1 MVLLFLQS
9 GLSDLCESLSLSS
22 EDMLVMQGFNV
33 DAFVVAV
40 VGLVRSPPT
49 MDVLLLSARALSSI
63 LDLFP
68 GNAIPKAIAEGVIP
82 SLCDKL
88 LEIEYMDVAE
98 LALQILERIVC
109 RTKHG
114 ASSLSSSSS
123 QAASSYRRAVIQEN
137 GFVALLQFVDFFPL
151 EIQRTAARIVA
162 QLCVQFPVSLVGQLQ
177 LGLPLITNLLH
188 SFDSEIVQS
197 ACECL
202 QRLSESPAFTS
213 KSPLLAMAASDE
225 ICDILIS
232 RLTAYSSEDST
243 ATNVLPVT
251 VYATMLRFMSC
262 LLSSAATE
270 TDGAVASLVTQLRY
284 VKLPMIVS
292 AFLSKDEV
300 LKESQLLH
308 EVLKLVVAILP
319 IVEEWKAM
327 ASMQDALE
335 APMVTFS
342 HELLPRII
350 CVYDSTSRSELRYDC
365 LGVIYRSC
373 SIIYAKQTTCTAQ
386 VFTELSRLAE
396 FLTRVLRPSGAAME
410 KDENMF
416 TQLTLQ
422 IVENAL
428 QSSTDVAS
436 VANLFERH
444 GVAGSIRYYAFGHV
458 TQEKQENDEDDEDR
472 TVKNLAIR
480 LVHKYFG
487 ESRPDTS
494 LTRQLQLIAVDL
506 QQLCMTTKSDGPFE
520 SKLEKL
526 QQCVDRYGEGFMTPH
541 EVACSGLVKALI
553 RALQQKEGRRAFANV
568 FLVDNTRRLN
578 VIHCMVKCIH
588 GAIASEKES
597 FSVDSSSFGGP
608 FSLGS
613 GSVTS
618 DLEQLT
624 QHIKVHVLVDE
635 GDGEQQPDDDKQ
647 RTSKVSETPSEW
659 FKRRLSRKSY
669 SRGHKGVHDTVV
681 LVEPLARIETMEE
694 FIGDKLFGDK
704 RSSSILDEL
713 SARDDW
719 HEDDDQDNKKE
730 TEEVPKKK
738 VQAFYKGQTLPADMS
753 ILEAIVKFSRDIQ
766 GSNEKTNHGSNI
778 WASAPHEIK
787 FRVLPQKGNTEVKT
801 SDLGQK
807 LEEQENLKI
816 VEPSTLQSTATSQM
830 EFMCW
835 DDVWDLLLL
844 LKLIRNVV
852 QTPKQ
857 QLWSE
862 SSRLSFVNP
871 FLCLQ
876 INRALQQP
884 LRVVTNALP
893 AWCFR
898 LINDFAFVLD
908 YETRYHFMYTTTC
921 GSSRSIQYLCRS
933 VWKTAVLEEPANM
946 VGTRSNGSNRRRSR
960 DGNRSQASALIN
972 ITRMVKLPR
981 LKVRVA
987 RTRLLQSA
995 MKLFAVYGGKKAV
1008 IEIEFL
1014 GEVGT
1019 GLGPTTEFFT
1029 LICHE
1034 IQAKRLRL
1042 WCDENEQAGEHEKD
1056 QEHVDSSRGQS
1067 EEKSSHKLDS
1077 SQQRSSLPV
1086 RGYHRVAVY
1095 QCTKCT
1101 RLHFPRC
1108 SLHKKLLTHEK
1119 KISSDTHDEA
1129 SDMAT
1134 ESSTVASIPQCSE
1147 CLDMHDWHS
1156 KYSTCDCS
1164 TPSISVSNQDAEN
1177 TENVKNKDVNRLK
1190 WWILSDEEIQYL
1202 AKAYP
1207 RKAVRVKHPV
1217 LQCAHCDTVNFP
1229 GTDAGIV
1236 EMDGDRMVSRTGR
1249 RMYERDYRAVTKHVS
1264 PLCEGTPLTTIVS
1277 LMTRDDVDLL
1287 VQDLPR
1293 SPEVL
1298 ESEVESLSYLTSS
1311 VVTDSGGPAVSAPYG
1326 LYPRAYRYTLSTPNS
1341 NNVDEEDKQPEPLSE
1356 EETQTSTLTQRG
1368 SGVIAWFHFLG
1379 QFVAQAV
1386 LDERLLNLPLS
1397 RPFMRALRGEEL
1409 VGEHVDMETSIGF
1422 VHEFNPAVG
1431 NSLSYLYGV
1440 AQRYQ
1445 SGAEEKDIATMGE
1458 EIENMY
1464 LFFTLVGD
1472 ATIDLRPGGS
1482 ELQVTLD
1489 NLMDYVIENV
1499 TFLLDRTI
1507 SRHVR
1512 AFHEGFTEI
1521 CGAGSSQ
1528 HFLAAFDVN
1537 ELEQLWSDPGD
1548 GSGSMWDRDGHD
1560 LRASMVC
1567 DHGYTKDSKAIS
1579 DLISILCELTLDEQR
1594 LFVKFVTGA
1603 NRLPLGGLKNLE
1615 PKLTV
1620 VRKMGANGDED
1631 GDAVLASAST
1641 CTNYLK
1647 LPAYSTREI
1656 MKTRLLYCIHEC
1668 QGSFHL
1674 S

>member
-1 MVLLFLQS
+1 
-9 GLSDLCESLSLSS
+9 
-22 EDMLVMQGFNV
+22 MLVMSGFNV
-33 DAFVVAV
+33 DTFVVAV

-49 MDVLLLSARALSSI
+49 MDVLLLAARALSSI

-68 GNAIPKAIAEGVIP
+68 GNGIPKAIAEGVIP

-109 RTKHG
+109 RSKHG
-114 ASSLSSSSS
+114 APSLSSTSS

-162 QLCVQFPVSLVGQLQ
+162 QLCVQFPASLVGQLQ

-202 QRLSESPAFTS
+202 QRLSESPAFSS
-213 KSPLLAMAASDE
+213 KSPLLAMTASDE
-225 ICDILIS
+225 ICDILIR

-243 ATNVLPVT
+243 ATSVLPVA

-284 VKLPMIVS
+284 LKLPVIVT

-327 ASMQDALE
+327 TSTQDALE
-335 APMVTFS
+335 APMITFS

-350 CVYDSTSRSELRYDC
+350 CVYDSASRSELRYDC

-396 FLTRVLRPSGAAME
+396 FLTRVLRPSGEAAE
-410 KDENMF
+410 KDESMF

-422 IVENAL
+422 IVENVL
-428 QSSTDVAS
+428 ESSTEVAC
-436 VANLFERH
+436 VVNLFERH
-444 GVAGSIRYYAFGHV
+444 GVAGSIRYYAFGRS
-458 TQEKQENDEDDEDR
+458 TQENDEDDGDR
-472 TVKNLAIR
+472 EKRNLAIR

-494 LTRQLQLIAVDL
+494 LTRQLQLVAVDL
-506 QQLCMTTKSDGPFE
+506 EQLCMTAQSE
-520 SKLEKL
+520 SEGSVEAKLEKL
-526 QQCVDRYGEGFMTPH
+526 QQCVDQYGEGFITPY
-541 EVACSGLVKALI
+541 EIACSGLVKALI
-553 RALQQKEGRRAFANV
+553 RVLQQKEGRRAFANV
-568 FLVDNTRRLN
+568 FLVDDSRKLN
-578 VIHCMVKCIH
+578 VVHFLIKCIH

-635 GDGEQQPDDDKQ
+635 CDSKHEHDNDQQ
-647 RTSKVSETPSEW
+647 RTPKESETPSEW

-704 RSSSILDEL
+704 RSTSILDEL
-713 SARDDW
+713 STSENW
-719 HEDDDQDNKKE
+719 HEDDDSDKKVLE
-730 TEEVPKKK
+730 GPKKK
-738 VQAFYKGQTLPADMS
+738 VQAFYKNQALPADMS
-753 ILEAIVKFSRDIQ
+753 ILEAIVKYSHDVQ
-766 GSNEKTNHGSNI
+766 TSNEKTNHDNNI
-778 WASAPHEIK
+778 WAIAPHEIT
-787 FRVLPQKGNTEVKT
+787 FRVLTLKDITEGKKSELNQT
-801 SDLGQK
+801 FQ
-807 LEEQENLKI
+807 EQENLKI
-816 VEPSTLQSTATSQM
+816 LESSTVQSSFQM

-844 LKLIRNVV
+844 LKLIHNLVR
-852 QTPKQ
+852 TPERHF
-857 QLWSE
+857 WSE
-862 SSRLSFVNP
+862 SSQLSFVNP

-893 AWCFR
+893 TWCFR
-898 LINDFAFVLD
+898 LINDFPFVLD

-946 VGTRSNGSNRRRSR
+946 IGTRVNGPSRRRSR
-960 DGNRSQASALIN
+960 DGNRSQASALVN

-1042 WCDENEQAGEHEKD
+1042 WCDEDDQAGEHEKE
-1056 QEHVDSSRGQS
+1056 QEHVHSSRGQS

-1077 SQQRSSLPV
+1077 TQQQQSLPV

-1101 RLHFPRC
+1101 RIHFPRC
-1108 SLHKKLLTHEK
+1108 SLHKTLLTHEK
-1119 KISSDTHDEA
+1119 KIA
-1129 SDMAT
+1129 SDIHRETSEVAT
-1134 ESSTVASIPQCSE
+1134 ESSSFASIPQCLE
-1147 CLDMHDWHS
+1147 CLDTHDWHS
-1156 KYSTCDCS
+1156 KYATCDCS
-1164 TPSISVSNQDAEN
+1164 MTNINVPDQDAEE
-1177 TENVKNKDVNRLK
+1177 TESVTHEDANRLK

-1207 RKAVRVKHPV
+1207 RKAVRVRHPI

-1277 LMTRDDVDLL
+1277 LMTREDVDLL

-1311 VVTDSGGPAVSAPYG
+1311 VPTDSGGPAVSAPYG
-1326 LYPRAYRYTLSTPNS
+1326 LYPRAYQYTLSTPNS
-1341 NNVDEEDKQPEPLSE
+1341 NNMDDEDKQPEPLSE
-1356 EETQTSTLTQRG
+1356 EETQTSTPIERG
-1368 SGVIAWFHFLG
+1368 NGVIAWFRFLG

-1397 RPFMRALRGEEL
+1397 RPFLRALRGEEL
-1409 VGEHVDMETSIGF
+1409 VDEHVDMETSIGY

-1431 NSLSYLYGV
+1431 NSLSYLYAI
-1440 AQRYQ
+1440 AQRSQ
-1445 SGAEEKDIATMGE
+1445 TGEEEKDVATMRE

-1482 ELQVTLD
+1482 DLQVTLD
-1489 NLMDYVIENV
+1489 NLMDYVTENV
-1499 TFLLDRTI
+1499 TFILDRTT
-1507 SRHVR
+1507 SRHVQ
-1512 AFHEGFTEI
+1512 AFHEGFAEI

-1528 HFLAAFDVN
+1528 RFLRAFDVN

-1548 GSGSMWDRDGHD
+1548 GSGSMWDREGHD

-1579 DLISILCELTLDEQR
+1579 DLISILCEFTLDEQR

-1620 VRKMGANGDED
+1620 VRKLGGNGDED

>member
-1 MVLLFLQS
+1 
-9 GLSDLCESLSLSS
+9 
-22 EDMLVMQGFNV
+22 MLVMQGFNV

-40 VGLVRSPPT
+40 VGLVQSPPT
-49 MDVLLLSARALSSI
+49 MDVLLLAARALSSI

-109 RTKHG
+109 RSKHG
-114 ASSLSSSSS
+114 ASSLSSSTS

-162 QLCVQFPVSLVGQLQ
+162 QLCVQFPVSLVSQLQ

-225 ICDILIS
+225 ICDILIR

-243 ATNVLPVT
+243 ETNVMPVT

-270 TDGAVASLVTQLRY
+270 TDSVVASLVTQLRY
-284 VKLPMIVS
+284 VKLPVIVS
-292 AFLSKDEV
+292 AFLSKNEV

-327 ASMQDALE
+327 TSMQDALE

-342 HELLPRII
+342 HDLLPRII
-350 CVYDSTSRSELRYDC
+350 CVYDSASRSELRYDC

-373 SIIYAKQTTCTAQ
+373 SIIYSKQTTCTAQ

-396 FLTRVLRPSGAAME
+396 FLTRVLRPSGAAVG

-436 VANLFERH
+436 VVNLFERH
-444 GVAGSIRYYAFGHV
+444 GVAGSIRYYAFGQA
-458 TQEKQENDEDDEDR
+458 TQEKQEHDEDDEDR

-506 QQLCMTTKSDGPFE
+506 ELLCIATKSEVSFE

-526 QQCVDRYGEGFMTPH
+526 QQCVDQYGEGFITPH

-553 RALQQKEGRRAFANV
+553 RVLQQKEGKRAFANV
-568 FLVDNTRRLN
+568 FLVDDSRRLN
-578 VIHCMVKCIH
+578 VIHCLVNCIH

-597 FSVDSSSFGGP
+597 FSVDSSPFGGP

-635 GDGEQQPDDDKQ
+635 SDGEHQHGDDKQ
-647 RTSKVSETPSEW
+647 RTSKESETPSEW

-719 HEDDDQDNKKE
+719 HEDDDQDNKKGD
-730 TEEVPKKK
+730 TEEVQKKK
-738 VQAFYKGQTLPADMS
+738 VQAFYKGQALPADMS
-753 ILEAIVKFSRDIQ
+753 ILEAIVKFSRDVHV
-766 GSNEKTNHGSNI
+766 SNEKTNHDNNI
-778 WASAPHEIK
+778 WASGPHEIT
-787 FRVLPQKGNTEVKT
+787 FRVLPQKGNAEGTQ
-801 SDLGQK
+801 SDLSQK
-807 LEEQENLKI
+807 ILEQEQLKN
-816 VEPSTLQSTATSQM
+816 VEPSTLESPSTSQM

-844 LKLIRNVV
+844 LKLIHNLVL
-852 QTPKQ
+852 TPKQ

-862 SSRLSFVNP
+862 SSRLSFVNS

-908 YETRYHFMYTTTC
+908 YDTRYHFMYTTTC

-946 VGTRSNGSNRRRSR
+946 VGTRANGSNRRRSR
-960 DGNRSQASALIN
+960 DGNRSQASALVN

-1034 IQAKRLRL
+1034 IQAKCLGL
-1042 WCDENEQAGEHEKD
+1042 WCDEDEQAGEYEKE
-1056 QEHVDSSRGQS
+1056 QEPADSSLGQI
-1067 EEKSSHKLDS
+1067 EEKSSQKLNS
-1077 SQQRSSLPV
+1077 SLQQPSLPV

-1095 QCTKCT
+1095 QCVKCT

-1108 SLHKKLLTHEK
+1108 SIHNKVLTHEK
-1119 KISSDTHDEA
+1119 KISSDIREGA
-1129 SDMAT
+1129 SDVAT

-1147 CLDMHDWHS
+1147 CLDTHDWHS
-1156 KYSTCDCS
+1156 KYVTCDCNS
-1164 TPSISVSNQDAEN
+1164 TNIRVSNQDAESADYVN
-1177 TENVKNKDVNRLK
+1177 DQDANRLK

-1277 LMTRDDVDLL
+1277 LLTRDDVDLL

-1293 SPEVL
+1293 SSEVL
-1298 ESEVESLSYLTSS
+1298 ESEVESLSYLSSS
-1311 VVTDSGGPAVSAPYG
+1311 VVTDSDGPAVSAPYG
-1326 LYPRAYRYTLSTPNS
+1326 LYPRAYRYTLSPPNS

-1368 SGVIAWFHFLG
+1368 SGVIAWFRFLG

-1409 VGEHVDMETSIGF
+1409 VGKHVDMEASIGF
-1422 VHEFNPAVG
+1422 VHEVNPAVG
-1431 NSLSYLYGV
+1431 NSLSYLYGI

-1445 SGAEEKDIATMGE
+1445 SGEEEMDTASMRQE
-1458 EIENMY
+1458 VESMY
-1464 LFFTLVGD
+1464 LFFTLVGG

-1489 NLMDYVIENV
+1489 NLMDYVIDNV

-1512 AFHEGFTEI
+1512 AFHEGFAEI
-1521 CGAGSSQ
+1521 CGTGSSQ
-1528 HFLAAFDVN
+1528 RFLAAFDVN

-1548 GSGSMWDRDGHD
+1548 GSGSMWDREGHD

-1603 NRLPLGGLKNLE
+1603 NRLPLGGLKSLE

-1620 VRKMGANGDED
+1620 VRKMGSNGDED